1 MLSMAADLGLSVH
14 PGGSVWEYGPAALA
28 RRHRSHIDA
37 TYGPSADLRA
47 AFYSFHR
54 SEGQAL
60 CTRSDIDP
68 AHFPPVAGSPAR
80 RLTDDELRA
89 KQAATQARLEAR
101 YHKKD

>member
-14 PGGSVWEYGPAALA
+14 PGGTVWAYGPAALA

-37 TYGPSADLRA
+37 TYGPSADLMA

-54 SEGQAL
+54 EQGQAPY
-60 CTRSDIDP
+60 TRSDIDP
-68 AHFPPVAGSPAR
+68 AHFPPTAGSPSG

-101 YHKKD
+101 YQKKN